1 MNYSTTSGFFDAAN
15 PIFANGVTLNGVGEA
30 DITNNSFFGVAGFT
44 GNITGLTTA
53 VLEAG
58 SVGGVQLGL
67 DSQGLNTALANVTI
81 EASQDFAAWMTN
93 AAFGTGTDSVTVTLS
108 NAAGVD
114 TEVTLNDTTVGATS
128 TLGYATID
136 VVSGGGARIFSN
148 LTRTRRPP
156 RQSW

>member
-1 MNYSTTSGFFDAAN
+1 M
-15 PIFANGVTLNGVGEA
+15 NGVGEA
-30 DITNNSFFGVAGFT
+30 DITNNSFFGMAGFT

-67 DSQGLNTALANVTI
+67 DTQGLNTALANVTI
-81 EASQDFAAWMTN
+81 ERKPGLRGMDDECRVWDRDRCGHRHSGRA
-93 AAFGTGTDSVTVTLS
+93 V
-108 NAAGVD
+108 GVD

-128 TLGYATID
+128 TLGYGTID
-136 VVSGGGARIFSN
+136 VASGGGPRIFSN